1 MDISKFLSQLMTIK
15 WAMEPWKAIAF
26 GNVLN
31 SILQGS
37 FELQEEAKIMN
48 ARMIHPDGN
57 QAQLFSEANN
67 IDLSSEAT
75 GTIPEGSTII
85 IPVKGVM
92 FKEDTW
98 FSYGTESIANLIR
111 QAANHKNVT
120 SIIEIFDT
128 GGGSVDSIF
137 PIIDANNFAK
147 SKKPVVGIA
156 DMAASAGYYS
166 IASTD
171 LIIAS
176 NDISSEFGSIGVMI
190 SFADLQ
196 PYWEKMGVKFHKIYA
211 PESTHKNL
219 AFENALKGNYVLM
232 KKEVLSPIAQKFQ
245 SDVRTFRKGKVDI
258 TQKGILNGKMYYAND
273 AIRFGL
279 ADELGNLD
287 YAIKRANDLAKNKK

>member
-1 MDISKFLSQLMTIK
+1 MDVSKFLSQLMTIK

-26 GNVLN
+26 GNVID
-31 SILQGS
+31 SILQGAFDIVEDS
-37 FELQEEAKIMN
+37 RILDAQIQK
-48 ARMIHPDGN
+48 PDGSFT
-57 QAQLFSEANN
+57 ALFPEANN

-98 FSYGTESIANLIR
+98 FSYGTESIANLIN

-120 SIIEIFDT
+120 SIIEAFDT

-219 AFENALKGNYVLM
+219 AFENALKGNYELM

-245 SDVRTFRKGKVDI
+245 SDVRSFRKGKVDI

-279 ADELGNLD
+279 ADELGNIN
-287 YAIKRANDLAKNKK
+287 YAIKRANDLAKNRK